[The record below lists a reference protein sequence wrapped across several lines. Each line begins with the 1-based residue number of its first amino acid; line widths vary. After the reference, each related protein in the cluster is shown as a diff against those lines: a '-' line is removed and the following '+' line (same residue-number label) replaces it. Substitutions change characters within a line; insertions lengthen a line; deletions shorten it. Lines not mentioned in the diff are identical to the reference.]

1 MDRET
6 IDRDADSAPG
16 GEPDAAGQ
24 DGADDLLEQIFAM
37 LCAVLPELAAAPP
50 ARIEAVKR
58 LIRIEYAG
66 DRVYLRKRTVVLRR
80 ADVFARFNGR
90 NATEVARE
98 LGISRATVYR
108 LLKQPGR

>member
-6 IDRDADSAPG
+6 VDRKADNAPDS
-16 GEPDAAGQ
+16 EPAATG
-24 DGADDLLEQIFAM
+24 DDETGDLLEQIFAM
-37 LCAVLPELAAAPP
+37 LCVVLPELAAAPP
-50 ARIEAVKR
+50 ERIEAVKR
-58 LIRIEYAG
+58 MIRVEYAG

-80 ADVFARFNGR
+80 ADVFERFNGR